1 MKTFTG
7 WKYYSDTT
15 DVPIGIMK
23 VQPNGSCESRLLV
36 DDEVQEWIAQGNTP
50 EPEFTQAEL
59 DQQHLDTEKAWVKS
73 ELELADIEVR
83 KFNDGHTRTAGTL
96 PAWRTYRNALRDYI
110 QSDVIIGSRPV
121 SP

>member
-1 MKTFTG
+1 MKNYKFTDNSNSVVV
-7 WKYYSDTT
+7 YT
-15 DVPIGIMK
+15 DAQGRQHSHVLEAKEFQDWLADGHTI
-23 VQPNGSCESRLLV
+23 
-36 DDEVQEWIAQGNTP
+36 DEVLPAYS
-50 EPEFTQAEL
+50 QAEL
-59 DQQHLDTEKAWVKS
+59 DQQHLEVEKAWVKS
-73 ELELADIEVR
+73 ELELADVEVR